1 MSARPV
7 HRFELRQ
14 ITETEW
20 LILDHLYSPN
30 DPRRTVACLYQ
41 PDPDEV
47 EVVCLRDL
55 PLSTYYMTPAEALE
69 DVRRCY
75 PGAARGGLD
84 VERSSSVRPLT
95 GV

>member
-1 MSARPV
+1 MSGKHA

-14 ITETEW
+14 ITDTEW

-30 DPRRTVACLYQ
+30 DARRTVACLYQ

-47 EVVCLRDL
+47 EVVSVRDL
-55 PLSTYYMTPAEALE
+55 PLSTYYMTPEEALE

-75 PGAARGGLD
+75 SGAASRDQASPL
-84 VERSSSVRPLT
+84 RPLSE
-95 GV
+95 V